1 MKTAIVM
8 IQLTLM
14 DLFLSMGIGVLLI
27 GWGAIL
33 YAKMASRLSRLESA
47 VGDLK
52 DQVQSGRREGLHDIG
67 MLESRFDLMSAEISD
82 MRAALR
88 ENLKTIQAILSKHED
103 RLGRYDE
110 NIRKFWEEYDIRK
123 KSK

>member
-14 DLFLSMGIGVLLI
+14 DIFLSMGIGVLLI

-33 YAKMASRLSRLESA
+33 YAKMASRLAGLESSMD
-47 VGDLK
+47 DLK
-52 DQVQSGRREGLHDIG
+52 KQVESVRREGLQDTNS
-67 MLESRFDLMSAEISD
+67 LEGRFDAMSAGIAD
-82 MRAALR
+82 LRAALR
-88 ENLKTIQAILSKHED
+88 ENLETIRAILSKHED

-123 KSK
+123 KKQ